1 MCEYCEK
8 SKNIYTKDKR
18 SVVYIEWDDCK
29 FDGLNNKQIDFLK
42 GKRNRE
48 F

>member
-1 MCEYCEK
+1 MV
-8 SKNIYTKDKR
+8 
-18 SVVYIEWDDCK
+18 VVYQHPNYHLDESK